1 MIEAIMKIIALG
13 PVRYFKDNWNKFDFI
28 IVLGT
33 TILILL
39 VLSIK
44 LDVGPQ
50 TTIIRAFRISR
61 ILRLVKR
68 AKSLNI
74 IFETFIVTI
83 PALVNV
89 GGLLLLFLYLYSV
102 LGVSL
107 FAEIK
112 LQSELNENANFQN
125 FFNSFLTLFRAST
138 GEAWNGIMHDL
149 NRSNGAIFS

>member
-1 MIEAIMKIIALG
+1 M
-13 PVRYFKDNWNKFDFI
+13 
-28 IVLGT
+28 
-33 TILILL
+33 
-39 VLSIK
+39 LSISF
-44 LDVGPQ
+44 DVGPQ

-68 AKSLNI
+68 AKSLKI
-74 IFETFIVTI
+74 IFETFIITI

-107 FAEIK
+107 FADVK
-112 LQSELNENANFQN
+112 LQNTLNENANFQN

-138 GEAWNGIMHDL
+138 GEAWNSIMHDL
-149 NRSNGAIFS
+149 SRGRGPLFV